1 MESVKLL
8 WGLLFAPYA
17 VLAVYA
23 AVRALAC
30 NESLDTMP
38 WVIKPRSKAAKIAC
52 YALLTIAAIV
62 AVAALVNVGIC
73 FTKLGTLSFGIMV
86 AFVLSFI
93 MALVAVVWVYVMQ
106 VVVGIVGTAVLLF
119 YYIALYFKK

>member
-23 AVRALAC
+23 AVRVLAC

-62 AVAALVNVGIC
+62 AVVALVNAGVY
-73 FTKLGTLSFGIMV
+73 FAKLGTVSYGIMV
-86 AFVLSFI
+86 AVGLSFI
-93 MALVAVVWVYVMQ
+93 MALVAVVWVYLMQ
-106 VVVGIVGTAVLLF
+106 VVIGIIGSAVLLF